1 MKVLE
6 LDQISYT
13 YPEGTQA
20 LDSVSFT
27 VEQGQSVAILGS
39 NGAGKSTLLDLLLG
53 WNKARGISLFGKE
66 LTEYGRKE
74 LGRNLALV
82 PQSEHYNFSF
92 TLLEYTLF
100 GRSPY
105 LSQMGTPT
113 EEDAAIAV
121 EALGEV
127 GLEAYQDRPI
137 TSLSGGEHQLLLLA
151 RAIAQQSRILLLDEP
166 TSALDP
172 ANRMRVISILKNLF
186 EKGKTLLFTT
196 HDANLAYEL
205 ATHVAML
212 KKGRLL
218 CYGPKEETVTSE
230 MLTTLYGIPLKVGSI
245 EGRTLIY

>member
-1 MKVLE
+1 MKALE
-6 LDQISYT
+6 LDRISYT
-13 YPEGTQA
+13 YPGGTKA
-20 LDSVSFT
+20 LDSVSFS
-27 VEQGQSVAILGS
+27 VEEGESVAILGS

-53 WNKARGISLFGKE
+53 WNKGKGITLFGKD
-66 LTEYGRKE
+66 LADYGRKE

-113 EEDAAIAV
+113 EKDAENAV
-121 EALGEV
+121 QALKDV
-127 GLEAYQDRPI
+127 GLESYQDRPI

-151 RAIAQQSRILLLDEP
+151 RSIAQQSRILLLDEP

-172 ANRMRVISILKNLF
+172 ANRMRVISILKDLSQ
-186 EKGKTLLFTT
+186 KGKTLLFTT

-212 KKGRLL
+212 KKGHLL
-218 CYGPKEETVTSE
+218 CYGTKEETVTSE
-230 MLTTLYGIPLKVGSI
+230 MLTTLYETPLYVGSI

>member
-1 MKVLE
+1 MKALE
-6 LDQISYT
+6 LDRISYT
-13 YPEGTQA
+13 YPGGTKA
-20 LDSVSFT
+20 LDSVSFS
-27 VEQGQSVAILGS
+27 VEEGDSVAILGS

-53 WNKARGISLFGKE
+53 WNKGKGITLLGKD
-66 LTEYGRKE
+66 LAAYGRKE

-113 EEDAAIAV
+113 EKDAEIAV
-121 EALGEV
+121 QALKDV

-172 ANRMRVISILKNLF
+172 ANRMRVISILKNLSQ
-186 EKGKTLLFTT
+186 KGKTLLFTT

-212 KKGRLL
+212 KKGHLL
-218 CYGPKEETVTSE
+218 CYGTKEETVTSE
-230 MLTTLYGIPLKVGSI
+230 MLTTLYETPLYVGSI